1 MKLKLTPA
9 RPAPT
14 STNPRPSSEQ
24 TTTSAPFSVIWSL
37 VQGLVAKPGSISLV
51 R

>member
-14 STNPRPSSEQ
+14 TANPRKSNEQ
-24 TTTSAPFSVIWSL
+24 TPAGSPFSVIWSV
-37 VQGLVAKPGSISLV
+37 VQGLV

>member
-14 STNPRPSSEQ
+14 NPRPSNDQ
-24 TTTSAPFSVIWSL
+24 NKTGTSFHEVWAL
-37 VQGLVAKPGSISLV
+37 VQGLI

>member
-14 STNPRPSSEQ
+14 STNPRTSSQ
-24 TTTSAPFSVIWSL
+24 QATSSAPFSVIWSL
-37 VQGLVAKPGSISLV
+37 VQGLV